1 MFNTGFKSKWM
12 LLFIV
17 TMLAALVVAGCGG
30 GASDTGAKD
39 QEPGAETA
47 LKGTLTTAGSTS
59 VQPLSEE
66 FAQAFMAKYPG
77 TNVMVQGGGSSQGVK
92 AANEGVADFGA
103 SSRNLKDAEKA
114 YGLTEVVVCLDGI
127 AVVVH
132 PENKFV
138 EDLSIEDVCKVFAGE
153 ITNWKEL
160 GGPDSKIMAVT
171 REAGSGT
178 RGAFE
183 EMVMG
188 KDAKI
193 SDTAIV
199 QPSNGGVHQA
209 VAGDKNAI
217 GYLSMGYLDDKVKT
231 VKVDGVEATVDN
243 IKAGTYKISRPFI
256 YMYKGEASPLLQ
268 AFMDYCLS
276 DEGQAI
282 VAKHYIT
289 VN

>member
-1 MFNTGFKSKWM
+1 MIKSGFQSKWM
-12 LLFIV
+12 LLLVV
-17 TMLAALVVAGCGG
+17 TLLAAFVVVGCGG
-30 GASDTGAKD
+30 KTPDTGAD
-39 QEPGAETA
+39 SGQPAEEPAIKGA
-47 LKGTLTTAGSTS
+47 LITAGSTA

-92 AANEGVADFGA
+92 AANEGIADFGA
-103 SSRNLKDAEKA
+103 SSRNLKDEEKA
-114 YGLTEVVVCLDGI
+114 YGLTEVVVCQDGI

-132 PENKFV
+132 PENNFV
-138 EDLSIEDVCKVFAGE
+138 QDLSIEDVRKVFAGE
-153 ITNWKEL
+153 ITNWKDL
-160 GGPDSKIMAVT
+160 GGPDGKIMAVT

-188 KDAKI
+188 KEKI
-193 SDTAIV
+193 SDAAIV

-209 VAGDKNAI
+209 VAGDKNGI

-231 VKVDGVEATVDN
+231 IKVDGVEASVDT
-243 IKAGTYKISRPFI
+243 IKAGTYKVSRPFI
-256 YMYKGEASPLLQ
+256 YLYKGEPSALLQ
-268 AFMDYCLS
+268 AFMDFCLS

>member
-1 MFNTGFKSKWM
+1 MIKIGFKSKWM
-12 LLFIV
+12 LIMIV
-17 TMLAALVVAGCGG
+17 SLLAAFVVAGCGG
-30 GASDTGAKD
+30 GTPD
-39 QEPGAETA
+39 PGADNQQPGEEPA
-47 LKGTLTTAGSTS
+47 IKGTLTTAGSTS

-92 AANEGVADFGA
+92 AANEGIADFGA
-103 SSRNLKDAEKA
+103 SSRNLKDEEKA

-132 PENKFV
+132 PENSFI
-138 EDLSIEDVCKVFAGE
+138 EDLSIEDVRKVFAGD
-153 ITNWKEL
+153 ITNWKDL
-160 GGPDSKIMAVT
+160 GGPDSRIMAVT

-183 EMVMG
+183 EMIM

-193 SDTAIV
+193 SDAAIV
-199 QPSNGGVHQA
+199 QPSNGGIHQA

-231 VKVDGVEATVDN
+231 IKIDGVEASVDN
-243 IKAGTYKISRPFI
+243 IKAGTYKVSRPFI
-256 YMYKGEASPLLQ
+256 FMYKGEASPLLQ
-268 AFMDYCLS
+268 AFTDFCLS
-276 DEGQAI
+276 AEGQAI